1 MTYYF
6 EKTIVDAKDIY
17 TNYLVDT
24 LTPLLY
30 EGFYSIYEKARS
42 LENTY
47 IQASKIDPDVKNPGV
62 LVLFQHFLIG
72 VDKLSDNM
80 IDEETKR
87 IRDNSKCSDI
97 FDQLIKAV
105 MKSHIIVLTYTAS
118 GQKCKLVT
126 EKMHEKIESKYFIH
140 KCYVEC
146 ARLFYDHSALFWH
159 EFSNSELKDN
169 QRIIYQ
175 LTKIGIKNAIK
186 RCLPMKELLETY
198 LNNDYVEEESANS
211 ENEYVKVKDL
221 LQHNNKRDDGGIMKI
236 INTTESE
243 SEDITK
249 LETNVN
255 DLSSLI
261 FNRNIYDTLD
271 GKSPEANIEQI
282 INPPQFIT
290 NPINKENNNAVES
303 DNEIKIQKSEI
314 KHSEDNHQKH
324 SDIKQSMTKRSEDNH
339 PKHSDIKQST
349 TKRSETKQP
358 EADHSEVK
366 RQETDHSEVKR
377 READHS
383 EVKRR
388 EDGNS
393 EIKHSDPKDNIIA
406 QKYIEAKAKRE
417 AEQAKQLEEQFFAN
431 SKGKNVKANILL
443 DAIQIVDK
451 NSSFKNEQNKSSG
464 GKIIKK
470 QHSHSMDENDNFFE
484 EIIR

>member
-1 MTYYF
+1 
-6 EKTIVDAKDIY
+6 
-17 TNYLVDT
+17 
-24 LTPLLY
+24 
-30 EGFYSIYEKARS
+30 
-42 LENTY
+42 
-47 IQASKIDPDVKNPGV
+47 
-62 LVLFQHFLIG
+62 
-72 VDKLSDNM
+72 
-80 IDEETKR
+80 
-87 IRDNSKCSDI
+87 
-97 FDQLIKAV
+97 
-105 MKSHIIVLTYTAS
+105 
-118 GQKCKLVT
+118 
-126 EKMHEKIESKYFIH
+126 
-140 KCYVEC
+140 
-146 ARLFYDHSALFWH
+146 
-159 EFSNSELKDN
+159 
-169 QRIIYQ
+169 
-175 LTKIGIKNAIK
+175 
-186 RCLPMKELLETY
+186 MKELLETY